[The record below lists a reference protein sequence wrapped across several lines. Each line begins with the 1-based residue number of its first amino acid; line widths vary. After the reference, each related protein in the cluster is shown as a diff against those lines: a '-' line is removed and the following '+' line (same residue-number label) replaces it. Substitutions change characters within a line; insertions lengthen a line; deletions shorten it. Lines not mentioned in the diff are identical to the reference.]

1 MNMNYVDVFELLCV
15 NTATNSVV
23 SSSTVYLSVYV
34 ASLQLLTSVVVRLVS
49 RRLNNFPA
57 GL

>member
-23 SSSTVYLSVYV
+23 SSSTVYLPVNV
-34 ASLQLLTSVVVRLVS
+34 ASLQLSTSVVVIRILC
-49 RRLNNFPA
+49 L
-57 GL
+57 